1 MHQLS
6 TVNALPSPALK
17 KFNKRLLFSVIKW
30 VLDIMVLIFL
40 LFPVLVT
47 LLGSLQTEKDLISH
61 STRILPTNITLFNYR
76 LLAGKEVLSLTGY
89 VPPEVGH
96 LPKAFLNSTII
107 STVATF
113 LVLSLGSMSAYTISR
128 LRMRWTNNFMYLS
141 LATRLV
147 PIMTLMVPLFVTARY
162 LGLLNTLYGIIIAE
176 VGFLLPYS
184 IWILTAF
191 FETLPPELE
200 DSARVDGCT
209 RFQAFLRIIVPLAA
223 PGLASCG
230 VIIFIMSWNEL
241 IIPLILTNKPEVMT
255 IPVLVATLT
264 GDRFL
269 FFTLMMAICMIAMIP
284 SIILALLLRKYVV
297 RGLTAGALKG

>member
-1 MHQLS
+1 MK
-6 TVNALPSPALK
+6 NRK
-17 KFNKRLLFSVIKW
+17 NKLYRLIHYI
-30 VLDIMVLIFL
+30 LDILVLIFL
-40 LFPVLVT
+40 LFPVAVT
-47 LLGSLQTEKDLISH
+47 LMGSLQTEKQLISQ
-61 STRILPTNITLFNYR
+61 SQKIIPESLTLFNYR

-89 VPPEVGH
+89 VPPEIEN
-96 LPKAFLNSTII
+96 LPRAFLNSTVI

-113 LVLSLGSMSAYTISR
+113 LVLIFGSFSAYTIAR
-128 LRMRWTNNFMYLS
+128 LRLKWTDNFMYLS

-147 PIMTLMVPLFVTARY
+147 PIMTLMVPLFVTARM
-162 LGLLNTLYGIIIAE
+162 LGLLNSLHGIIIVE

-191 FETLPPELE
+191 FETLPSELE

-209 RFQAFLRIIVPLAA
+209 RFQAFFRVILPLSA

-230 VIIFIMSWNEL
+230 VILFIMSWNEL
-241 IIPLILTNKPEVMT
+241 IIPLTLTNKPEVMT
-255 IPVLVATLT
+255 IPVLVSTLT

-269 FFTLMMAICMIAMIP
+269 FYTLMMAICMVAMIP
-284 SIILALLLRKYVV
+284 SLILALLLRKYVV